1 MQSRLQGMLG
11 LWRNLISCLF
21 QLFSTSVPWWKPLP
35 VDQEIRLDRTS
46 FDVDIPKP
54 EAPTRLNDLPTEL
67 VFLIFSFTM
76 PPSTASSSFL
86 GLREGPWV
94 LSAVCSSWRSF
105 VLSQPCFWNSISLDF
120 ADDDP
125 ESPSFSEMEP
135 KLKLLLARSVQAPL
149 SITFRA
155 CFCTDRERRALDLLA
170 LHCERWGSLN
180 FTGPPTLCSRLD
192 VVRGNLPLLR
202 ALDIRVHQDH
212 IDKKSHCYDM
222 FDACPSL
229 RSVSVNAGRC
239 GGDRP
244 LIAGLP
250 FAQLRRYCSSNPW
263 EAHAHALRSAPSLVE
278 CVLHLSG
285 PSAPSGPPITLPHL
299 LRLSIS
305 KTHVLDFL
313 ETPALEEL
321 YCCEQS
327 SHLDAFLARTPTLQK
342 LFVAVAPSTPDIAPL
357 LRVAKRTTNLCLYL
371 PTNLASDLFSLLAPP
386 PRRDGHALTP
396 SHIPPIPALRAL
408 SLCLVPIAGK
418 PLDQGQLMQAVEALA
433 RDGAL
438 RSLKLSGTNLT
449 PSPGT
454 LARMERLRA
463 SGVDIV
469 IFPATEALYPD
480 MIPEDFRM
488 YNDRPYRLHESLS
501 KAP

>member
-1 MQSRLQGMLG
+1 
-11 LWRNLISCLF
+11 
-21 QLFSTSVPWWKPLP
+21 
-35 VDQEIRLDRTS
+35 
-46 FDVDIPKP
+46 
-54 EAPTRLNDLPTEL
+54 
-67 VFLIFSFTM
+67 M

-86 GLREGPWV
+86 GLREGPWA

-135 KLKLLLARSVQAPL
+135 KLKLLLARSAQAPL

-180 FTGPPTLCSRLD
+180 FTGPPTLCLRLD

-202 ALDIRVHQDH
+202 ALDVRVHQDH

-222 FDACPSL
+222 FDDCPSL
-229 RSVSVNAGRC
+229 RSASVNG

-244 LIAGLP
+244 LIVELP
-250 FAQLRRYCSSNPW
+250 FAQLRRYCASNPW
-263 EAHAHALRSAPSLVE
+263 AAHAHALRSAPNLVE
-278 CVLHLSG
+278 CVLHFSG
-285 PSAPSGPPITLPHL
+285 PSTPSGSPITLPHL
-299 LRLSIS
+299 LRLSVS
-305 KTHVLDFL
+305 KTN
-313 ETPALEEL
+313 EL

-327 SHLDAFLARTPTLQK
+327 PHLDAFLARTPTLQK

-357 LRVAKRTTNLCLYL
+357 LRVAKKTTNLCLYL

-386 PRRDGHALTP
+386 RRDGHV
-396 SHIPPIPALRAL
+396 PPIPALRAL

-418 PLDQGQLMQAVEALA
+418 PLDQGQLMQAVESLAL
-433 RDGAL
+433 DGAL

-449 PSPGT
+449 PSAGT
-454 LARMERLRA
+454 LARMARLRA
-463 SGVDIV
+463 RGVDIV
-469 IFPATEALYPD
+469 IFPATEALYSD

-501 KAP
+501 KAS